1 MMDGNDQA
9 VVRHLARLMYLAYCR
24 KRGES
29 PFREGYVPAW
39 ALDYAE
45 VAVDFLGYE
54 DDVLSRDV
62 VPA

>member
-1 MMDGNDQA
+1 MTEQDRA

-24 KRGES
+24 RKGDTPYRD
-29 PFREGYVPAW
+29 GYVPAW

-45 VAVDFLGYE
+45 VAVNFLGYE
-54 DDVLSRDV
+54 DDVLVPDV

>member
-1 MMDGNDQA
+1 MDGTYNA

-24 KRGES
+24 RKGDTPYRD
-29 PFREGYVPAW
+29 GYVPAW

-45 VAVDFLGYE
+45 VAVGFLGYE
-54 DDVLSRDV
+54 DDVLVPDV